1 MLLNKADYQVLTR
14 AAYLVNSATVA
25 DTGDQI
31 PRMMRMCG
39 FLPVNIP
46 ILFGML
52 ISPPT
57 MANTIF
63 WQWFNQSFNAG
74 LNYGNRNASSPYTTR
89 DLAFGYSAAVGS
101 SVTVALALRK
111 LFANVSKNVTGA
123 KLILV
128 NSLVA
133 AMASGS
139 ANFMNTMCM
148 RKVEMKNGIEV
159 FRDEQM
165 TERLGVS

>member
-1 MLLNKADYQVLTR
+1 MLLSKGEYNQLAR
-14 AAYLVNSATVA
+14 AAYLMGSSTNSDSGAE
-25 DTGDQI
+25 I
-31 PRMMRMCG
+31 PRMMRMCA

-52 ISPPT
+52 LSPPT

-74 LNYGNRNASSPYTTR
+74 LNYGNRNASSPYTTK

-101 SVTVALALRK
+101 SVSMALILRK
-111 LFANVSKNVTGA
+111 LFANVSKSVTGT

-128 NSLVA
+128 NSVIVA
-133 AMASGS
+133 LASGT
-139 ANFMNTMCM
+139 AGFLNTFCM
-148 RKVEMKNGIEV
+148 RNVEMTNGIEV
-159 FRDEQM
+159 FKDEQM
-165 TERLGVS
+165 TEKLGIS